1 MRSSGVVAAAAGLL
15 LLNSVFVGLFVGVAR
30 VTLAVG
36 KADTVTVTV
45 SRRRAAQGALAV
57 GALGVVFGDIGT
69 SPLYT
74 VQTLFDPN
82 DPHPV
87 KVSHDSIFGV
97 VSLIFWSVTII
108 VTVTYVLLVMRADN
122 DGEGGIMALIALIRR
137 RALPGSARA
146 KAVLAA
152 LGIFGASLFFGDSM
166 ITPAISVLS
175 AVEGVQV
182 AAPSVSSLVIPIT
195 VAIIVVLFLVQRLG
209 TGTVGRMFGPIM
221 AVWFTVIGALGVRGI
236 VTHPVILEALSPSYA
251 IGFLVGHFS
260 VAFFSLTAV
269 VLAVTGAEALYADMG
284 HFGRGP
290 IRRAWLLVVFPA
302 CILNYLGQGALIL
315 GNPANISNP
324 FFLLAP
330 GWARL
335 PMVFLATVATVIASQ
350 AVISGAYSVANQA
363 ARLGYLPRLRIQYTS
378 EQMMGQ
384 IYVPW
389 INWLLLVAVLTLV
402 LAFRTSAALAYAYGT
417 AVTGTITITTLLFF
431 YYARHQW
438 RWPLWIV
445 LAGGGVL
452 IAIDLLFFAANL
464 TKLTHG
470 AWLPLL
476 IGIVTFMIFTTW
488 QRGRELVTLQRVRD
502 EGPLPAFI
510 EQLHA
515 MKPPLHRVP
524 GTAIFLNRGKAT
536 APLALRA
543 NVEHNEIL
551 HECVFILSIETK
563 PAPHVPIDER
573 IAVEDLGY
581 KNDRII
587 YVTAS
592 FGYMDPQN
600 VPALLPLIQ
609 QAEVETP
616 FDEANLSYFLSHIE
630 LARGHA
636 PGMSRWRKRLFIATS
651 RITADAAEY
660 FQLPRDRT
668 VVMGSRID
676 V

>member
-1 MRSSGVVAAAAGLL
+1 
-15 LLNSVFVGLFVGVAR
+15 
-30 VTLAVG
+30 
-36 KADTVTVTV
+36 V
-45 SRRRAAQGALAV
+45 SRRAAAQGALAL

-74 VQTLFDPN
+74 VQTVFSPS

-97 VSLIFWSVTII
+97 TSLIFWSVTIV
-108 VTVTYVLLVMRADN
+108 VTVTYVTLVMRADN

-137 RALPGSARA
+137 RALPGGARA
-146 KAVLAA
+146 KAVLAG

-175 AVEGVQV
+175 AVEGVEV

-195 VAIIVVLFLVQRLG
+195 VAIIVILFVVQRLG
-209 TGTVGRMFGPIM
+209 TGAVGRMFGPVM
-221 AVWFTVIGALGVRGI
+221 AVWFTTIALLGIRGVAS
-236 VTHPVILEALSPSYA
+236 HPVILEALSPSYA
-251 IGFLVGHFS
+251 VGFLADHFAT
-260 VAFFSLTAV
+260 AFFSLTAV

-290 IRRAWLLVVFPA
+290 VRRAWLLVVFPA
-302 CILNYLGQGALIL
+302 CILNYFGQGALIL
-315 GNPANISNP
+315 GNRANIANP

-350 AVISGAYSVANQA
+350 AVISGAFSVAHQA
-363 ARLGYLPRLRIQYTS
+363 GRLGYLPRLRIQYTS

-389 INWLLLVAVLTLV
+389 VNWLLLVAVLTLV
-402 LAFRTSAALAYAYGT
+402 LAFRTAAALAYAYGT

-438 RWPLWIV
+438 RWPLWAV
-445 LAGGGVL
+445 LTGGSALL
-452 IAIDLLFFAANL
+452 IIDLLFFAANL

-470 AWLPLL
+470 AWFPLL
-476 IGIVTFMIFTTW
+476 IGLITFTVFTTW
-488 QRGRELVTLQRVRD
+488 QRGRELVTVRRIQA
-502 EGPLPAFI
+502 EGPLREFI
-510 EQLHA
+510 QHLHA
-515 MKPPLHRVP
+515 MSPPLHRVP

-543 NVEHNEIL
+543 NVENNEIL
-551 HECVFILSIETK
+551 HEEVVILSIETMPK
-563 PAPHVPIDER
+563 PHIPEAERLQID
-573 IAVEDLGY
+573 DLGF
-581 KNDRII
+581 KEDRII
-587 YVTAS
+587 HVTAC
-592 FGYMDPQN
+592 FGYMDQTN
-600 VPALLPLIQ
+600 VPGLLPLIHDAT
-609 QAEVETP
+609 AENP
-616 FDEANLSYFLSHIE
+616 LPDHKLSYFVSRIE
-630 LARGHA
+630 LVQGHA

-651 RITADAAEY
+651 RITADAAESLR
-660 FQLPRDRT
+660 LPRERT
-668 VVMGSRID
+668 VIMGSRIEL
-676 V
+676 